1 MQAREGKGIT
11 LGKLQAWT
19 VEPDGWR
26 RVFQGAPTKSLEPE
40 RGHLCGILA
49 RIRTRLPAVQCRR
62 QAGQIGHCLEG
73 FHPGLDG
80 LIRAAHF
87 PVGPTRVTAT
97 RPALRDCRV

>member
-1 MQAREGKGIT
+1 
-11 LGKLQAWT
+11 L
-19 VEPDGWR
+19 
-26 RVFQGAPTKSLEPE
+26 S
-40 RGHLCGILA
+40 
-49 RIRTRLPAVQCRR
+49 AVQCRR
-62 QAGQIGHCLEG
+62 QAGQIGHCLEA